1 MNKWIA
7 SVHRILDQ
15 EQLLIMA
22 TVLSQTGSTPRTA
35 GTRMIIL
42 PDGEILGT
50 IGGGIIEAK
59 VIKTAGEMFGTND
72 AAIRTFDMTSEI
84 TDNMDMIC
92 GGQMEILIE
101 PCVPDEDTLHV
112 FESLLHELA
121 QRCKSVLVT
130 EMLVSSAETCRVR
143 RALIRKDWSIVG
155 TAVIQDSLKT
165 EIDSAMTR
173 GLTPVLR
180 EVDNSRFFIEPHA
193 AATTVYLF
201 GAGHVSLQV
210 AILAKNVHFQTVILD
225 DRHEFANHSR
235 FVTAD
240 DVKVLP
246 TFEHAIEGLEIDEVA
261 YMVILTHG
269 HSHDK
274 TVLRQVLGT
283 PAGYVG
289 MIGSTK
295 KRDAIYKALQDEG
308 VSAGD
313 LERVHCPIGL
323 PIKAQTPEEIA
334 VSIVAELIHARAAGY
349 TRI

>member
-1 MNKWIA
+1 MNKWITN
-7 SVHRILDQ
+7 VHRMLDQ
-15 EQLLIMA
+15 GQHLVMA

-50 IGGGIIEAK
+50 VGGGIIEAK
-59 VIKTAGEMFGTND
+59 VILTAREIFGIHD
-72 AAIRTFDMTSEI
+72 AVTRTFDMTSEI

-101 PCVPDEDTLHV
+101 PCVPDEDTLQV
-112 FESLLHELA
+112 LASLLHELA
-121 QRCKSVLVT
+121 QRHKSVLVT
-130 EMLVSSAETCRVR
+130 ELLASSAETCKVR
-143 RALIRKDWSIVG
+143 RALIRNDGSVVG
-155 TAVIQDSLKT
+155 TAVIPDSLKT
-165 EIDSAMTR
+165 EIDTAMTR

-180 EVDNSRFFIEPHA
+180 EIDTSRFFIEPHA

-210 AILAKNVHFQTVILD
+210 AILAKNVHFQTVVLD

-246 TFEHAIEGLEIDEVA
+246 TFEQAVEGLEIDEDA

-274 TVLRQVLGT
+274 TVLGQVLGT
-283 PAGYVG
+283 PAGYIG
-289 MIGSTK
+289 MIGSTR
-295 KRDAIYKALQDEG
+295 KRDAIYKALQNEG

-334 VSIVAELIHARAAGY
+334 VSIVAELIHARAAG
-349 TRI
+349 

>member
-7 SVHRILDQ
+7 NVHRILDQ
-15 EQLLIMA
+15 GQHLVMA

-42 PDGEILGT
+42 PDGEIFGT
-50 IGGGIIEAK
+50 VGGGIVEVK
-59 VIKTAGEMFGTND
+59 VILTAREIFGIHD
-72 AAIRTFDMTSEI
+72 AVIRKFDMTSEI
-84 TDNMDMIC
+84 TDSTDMIC

-101 PCVPDEDTLHV
+101 PCAPDEDTLQV
-112 FESLLHELA
+112 LAGLLHELA
-121 QRCKSVLVT
+121 QRHKSVLVT
-130 EMLVSSAETCRVR
+130 ELLASTAETCKVR
-143 RALIRKDWSIVG
+143 RSLIRKDGSVVG
-155 TAVIQDSLKT
+155 TAVIPDILKS
-165 EIDSAMTR
+165 EIDIVMTR
-173 GLTPVLR
+173 GFTPVLR
-180 EVDNSRFFIEPHA
+180 EVDTHRFFIEPHTA
-193 AATTVYLF
+193 ARTVYLF

-210 AILAKNVHFQTVILD
+210 AILAKNVHFQIVVLD

-240 DVKVLP
+240 DVKVLA
-246 TFEHAIEGLEIDEVA
+246 TFEHAIEGLEIDEDA

-283 PAGYVG
+283 PAGYIG
-289 MIGSTK
+289 MIGSTR

-334 VSIVAELIHARAAGY
+334 VSIVAELIHARAAK
-349 TRI
+349 

>member
-1 MNKWIA
+1 MICQIVKTACELLENRKKFVIA
-7 SVHRILDQ
+7 SIISHQ
-15 EQLLIMA
+15 
-22 TVLSQTGSTPRTA
+22 GSTPRTA
-35 GTRMIIL
+35 GTKMIVTE
-42 PDGEILGT
+42 DGKSVGT

-59 VIKTAGEMFGTND
+59 VIETAMEMFGTHD
-72 AAIRTFDMTSEI
+72 AVIRTFDMTSEI
-84 TDNMDMIC
+84 IDSTDMIC

-101 PCVPDEDTLHV
+101 PCVPDEDTLQV
-112 FESLLHELA
+112 LASLLHELA
-121 QRCKSVLVT
+121 QRHKSVLVT
-130 EMLVSSAETCRVR
+130 ELLASSAETCKVR
-143 RALIRKDWSIVG
+143 RALIRKDGSVVG
-155 TAVIQDSLKT
+155 TAVIPDSMKT
-165 EIDSAMTR
+165 EIDRAMTR

-180 EVDNSRFFIEPHA
+180 EVDTSRFFVEPHA

-210 AILAKNVHFQTVILD
+210 AILAKNVHFQTVVLD
-225 DRHEFANHSR
+225 DRHEFANRSR

-240 DVKVLP
+240 DIKVLSA
-246 TFEHAIEGLEIDEVA
+246 FEHAVEGLEIDEDA
-261 YMVILTHG
+261 YLVILTHG

-283 PAGYVG
+283 PAGYIG
-289 MIGSTK
+289 MIGSTR

-334 VSIVAELIHARAAGY
+334 VSIVAELIHARAAK
-349 TRI
+349 